1 MPRRS
6 TCPIGMFQRSLSSL
20 WSLTQLDLSYCNL
33 QVIPDVLGCLSSLIE
48 LYLMGNNFVGLP
60 KSIIRLSNLEFLF
73 LSGCT
78 FLRSLPEL
86 PINIGYILAE
96 SCTSL
101 ETLPLRPEDSF
112 KPYLSL
118 FNCVKLIDN
127 QGYDDMLLTMLRHY
141 FQVSLSLS
149 LSLSLSREV
158 LTFLICVFQG
168 NFKET
173 SGYDMIIPGSKIP
186 KWFSH
191 HSEGASLN
199 LQVPSLLCNK
209 LMGIILCVVFALRE
223 HHPLDLIDSANWGF
237 LRITHQLTCSFKV
250 NGYDKPN
257 KKEYCFSE
265 QYGKIELNH
274 LWVSYVPPPYFN
286 QVEELSQIDANGF
299 NQIEFEFETFG
310 PGLEIKKCGVHLV
323 FKENIEDCNQTM
335 AQCRNSKITPYED
348 ESDDSAKD
356 SKNKRRRSHDDY
368 DGAGPSEEGSFND
381 LLHPK
386 RIWLPN
392 IIERFVPC
400 LGNLIGNLSTQYDS
414 DDEKSQ

>member
-1 MPRRS
+1 M
-6 TCPIGMFQRSLSSL
+6 
-20 WSLTQLDLSYCNL
+20 
-33 QVIPDVLGCLSSLIE
+33 
-48 LYLMGNNFVGLP
+48 
-60 KSIIRLSNLEFLF
+60 
-73 LSGCT
+73 
-78 FLRSLPEL
+78 
-86 PINIGYILAE
+86 
-96 SCTSL
+96 
-101 ETLPLRPEDSF
+101 
-112 KPYLSL
+112 
-118 FNCVKLIDN
+118 
-127 QGYDDMLLTMLRHY
+127 
-141 FQVSLSLS
+141 
-149 LSLSLSREV
+149 
-158 LTFLICVFQG
+158 FQG

-237 LRITHQLTCSFKV
+237 LKITHQLTCSFKV

-257 KKEYCFSE
+257 KKDYCFSE
-265 QYGKIELNH
+265 QYGKIESNH
-274 LWVSYVPPPYFN
+274 LWLSYVRPPYFN
-286 QVEELSQIDANGF
+286 RVEELSQIDANGL

-335 AQCRNSKITPYED
+335 AQCRISNITPHED
-348 ESDDSAKD
+348 EFDDSAKD

-368 DGAGPSEEGSFND
+368 DGARPSEEGSFND
-381 LLHPK
+381 QLHPK
-386 RIWLPN
+386 RIRLPN
-392 IIERFVPC
+392 IIERFVPR
-400 LGNLIGNLSTQYDS
+400 LGNLIGNLSTQDDS